1 MDTIVNLPGG
11 NPLGRSKYYLNDAA
25 TLKKLKEAAKGPNI
39 VITPKQNNIQIKF
52 NAGSYVE
59 VVLRLLRYWETM
71 EGQSQLPEDVDGLV
85 VMVAKVETVQ
95 DAKGTNERHIVR
107 LSVQGEQ
114 VTITLWDTTCGMG
127 VQAASMLVPYTDRVL
142 FPYLRQQIGEYENM
156 IMATNEKIRTH
167 GEVKVMTRHS
177 RQQELVKNAAILESP
192 IRSVAPLAVTDLD
205 SPAPVRLL
213 NKLLTWVTP
222 SRAEEQEEELEEE
235 QGQDVEEE
243 QGLVQEQEN
252 VCLAL
257 TFSPPKRQQGNSNQ
271 AASQDVACFP
281 CNKCENVFSSETSL
295 RDHIEEHTGVVSPSL
310 ASSKD
315 RPLTASGRLLV
326 LTPNFGS
333 KHIRFQEALNND
345 HIEVADDSSDDE
357 DESNDCQ
364 ENCKVCKKTFL
375 NVSNLQD
382 HILTMHSSQSD
393 SHMFKCDMCQY
404 KAATKEKLLEHVK
417 NNHEYITPCTVCG
430 EEFRTVS
437 NLQVHILTK
446 HCTQSDAIVQLLKKQ
461 EQTMIGM
468 QKQIGAIASQLS
480 LINLPPQVPLVVHP
494 AAPLAEQAPP
504 PSYSA
509 MARAPAPQ
517 EGRPPGAPGAVKK
530 ILYITD
536 SIGGNIIIEDLEKAT
551 KAKIIKR
558 RAYGAVKDVS
568 QTYPISNFTD
578 VVPKEMTQ
586 TVPDVLVLQRDSITL
601 TNLSE
606 GAPEEYAQ
614 QQVKVA
620 SQNMVS
626 VATTALASNPRLQQ
640 VVLMQAP
647 PRYDGKD
654 ELNKYGNKELLK
666 ARDESTSIHKQRV
679 VIGVHNLDCEGNLRA
694 SRFGDGRKG
703 PRPDMIH
710 MKGPSGKAAFTR
722 SVACIL
728 ASAGLTTPQEAALV
742 ARPGLADREQEI
754 IMNRGGTNSFQ
765 VQGRKGRKGQR
776 QQQFWQE
783 QQWKQ
788 PSPFEVATYNRFASF
803 QGNW

>member
-1 MDTIVNLPGG
+1 MNIPGG
-11 NPLGRSKYYLNDAA
+11 NPGGRSKYFLNNEL
-25 TLKKLKEAAKGPNI
+25 TLKKLKLAAKEGNI
-39 VITPKQNNIQIKF
+39 TIKPCHGSVQISF
-52 NAGSYVE
+52 NAGTYVE
-59 VVLRLLRYWETM
+59 VALRLLKYWESCQ
-71 EGQSQLPEDVDGLV
+71 GKPQIAEDVDNLDV
-85 VMVAKVETVQ
+85 IVSKVETFV
-95 DAKGTNERHIVR
+95 DAGGINERHIVR
-107 LSVQGEQ
+107 LCVQGEQ
-114 VTITLWDTTCGMG
+114 VTVTFWDTRCKMG
-127 VQAASMLVPYTDRVL
+127 IQAGSMLVPYTDRVL
-142 FPYLRQQIGEYENM
+142 FPYLHDQIKQHEKE
-156 IMATNEKIRTH
+156 IFETNERVRTL
-167 GEVKVMTRHS
+167 GEVKVMTRNK
-177 RQQELVKNAAILESP
+177 RQQELVKSAAILESP
-192 IRSVAPLAVTDLD
+192 VRSVAPLVVTDLD

-213 NKLLTWVTP
+213 NKLLTWVSTP
-222 SRAEEQEEELEEE
+222 SRAEEQEEEHDVEEE
-235 QGQDVEEE
+235 QEQDVEEE
-243 QGLVQEQEN
+243 QEQED

-257 TFSPPKRQQGNSNQ
+257 TFSPPKTQQGSSNQ
-271 AASQDVACFP
+271 ATSQDVACFP

-295 RDHIEEHTGVVSPSL
+295 RDHIEEHTGAVSPSL
-310 ASSKD
+310 ASNND
-315 RPLTASGRLLV
+315 RSLTASGRLLV

-364 ENCKVCKKTFL
+364 ETCKVCKKTFS

-382 HILTMHSSQSD
+382 HILTKHSSQSD
-393 SHMFKCDMCQY
+393 SHMFKCDTCQY

-430 EEFRTVS
+430 EESRTVS

-461 EQTMIGM
+461 EQIMIGM

-494 AAPLAEQAPP
+494 AAPLVQQAPP

-517 EGRPPGAPGAVKK
+517 EGRPPAAPGAVKK

-536 SIGGNIIIEDLEKAT
+536 SIGGNVIIEDLEKAT

-558 RAYGAVKDVS
+558 RAYGAVKDAS

-578 VVPKEMTQ
+578 VVPKEMAQ

-614 QQVKVA
+614 QQVKVS
-620 SQNMVS
+620 SQNMMS
-626 VATTALASNPRLQQ
+626 VATTALASNPKLQR

-654 ELNKYGNKELLK
+654 ELNMYGNKELLK
-666 ARDESTSIHKQRV
+666 ARDESTSVHKQRV
-679 VIGVHNLDCEGNLRA
+679 VIGVHNLDCESNLRA

-722 SVACIL
+722 SVASIL

-754 IMNRGGTNSFQ
+754 SMNRGGTNSFQ

-776 QQQFWQE
+776 QQQQFWQK